1 MRGYGFLVA
10 LPLLLL
16 WGVALWLYP
25 RLPEP
30 LPVHW
35 NLWGE
40 PDRFGSCLEA
50 LFLFPLAMTALL
62 PPLALLPRLDPKG
75 KGLEGLMVGLAWFF
89 FFLYLAFVGVYA
101 GWWAEPPLFRV
112 AGLFFL
118 FLALYLPRI
127 PQNPFAG
134 VRTPW
139 TLGDPRVWRRVHR
152 AAAWGLGAL
161 GGVALFLPP
170 RGLGLLAFLGLLLLV
185 SLSLVLYSYAL
196 GKRKAGQD

>member
-1 MRGYGFLVA
+1 
-10 LPLLLL
+10 
-16 WGVALWLYP
+16 
-25 RLPEP
+25 
-30 LPVHW
+30 
-35 NLWGE
+35 
-40 PDRFGSCLEA
+40 
-50 LFLFPLAMTALL
+50 
-62 PPLALLPRLDPKG
+62 
-75 KGLEGLMVGLAWFF
+75 MVGLAWFF

-139 TLGDPRVWRRVHR
+139 TLGDPGVGRRVHR
-152 AAAWGLGAL
+152 ATAWGLGAL

-185 SLSLVLYSYAL
+185 SLFLVLYSYAL